1 MSELI
6 QRTDANGV
14 ATLTLSR
21 AAAYNSLS
29 MALMTALIDELN
41 LIDGDIAV
49 RTVLIKGDGKG
60 FCAGHDLKEM
70 LDSGEESFYE
80 CTFNTCSQMMQRI
93 VSLSVPVI
101 AQVHGV
107 ATAAGCQLVASC
119 DLAYAAESA
128 RFGTPGVNIGL
139 FCSTPMVALSRAVSQ
154 KHSME
159 LLLTGELISAHRA
172 EQMGLINKVLADSDL
187 EAYVDS
193 VATLIAS
200 KSRKTLSIGKKAF
213 YEQKELLLADA
224 YVHCSQVMTE
234 NILLDDAKEG
244 IDAFISKRS
253 PTWKHC

>member
-21 AAAYNSLS
+21 ATSYNSLS

-41 LIDGDIAV
+41 LLDEDISV
-49 RTVLIKGDGKG
+49 RVVVIKGDGKG
-60 FCAGHDLKEM
+60 FCAGHDLREM
-70 LDSGEESFYE
+70 LDSGEESFYA
-80 CTFNTCSQMMQRI
+80 CTFDTCSRMMQRI

-119 DLAYAAESA
+119 DLVFAAESA

-159 LLLTGELISAHRA
+159 MLLTGELINAVRA
-172 EQMGLINKVLADSDL
+172 EQMGLINKMIADSDL
-187 EAYVDS
+187 DAYVDG

-213 YEQKELLLADA
+213 YEQKELPLADA
-224 YVHCSQVMTE
+224 YARCSRIMTE
-234 NILLDDAKEG
+234 NIMIDDAKEG
-244 IDAFISKRS
+244 IDAFVSKR
-253 PTWKHC
+253 PPVWKHC

>member
-14 ATLTLSR
+14 ATLILSR
-21 AAAYNSLS
+21 ASSYNSLS
-29 MALMTALIDELN
+29 MALMTALVNELNVIDE
-41 LIDGDIAV
+41 DTSV
-49 RTVLIKGDGKG
+49 RVVLIKGDGKG

-80 CTFNTCSQMMQRI
+80 CTFNMCSQMMQRI
-93 VSLSVPVI
+93 VSLSIPVI

-159 LLLTGELISAHRA
+159 LLLTGQLISAARA
-172 EQMGLINKVLADSDL
+172 EQMGLINKVLPDGELDAFVTDM
-187 EAYVDS
+187 
-193 VATLIAS
+193 ATLIAS
-200 KSRKTLSIGKKAF
+200 KSRKTLSIGKTAF
-213 YEQKELLLADA
+213 YKQKDLPLADA
-224 YVHCSQVMTE
+224 YAACSRDRKSVV
-234 NILLDDAKEG
+234 
-244 IDAFISKRS
+244 
-253 PTWKHC
+253 

>member
-6 QRTDANGV
+6 QRTDINGV
-14 ATLTLSR
+14 AILTLSR
-21 AAAYNSLS
+21 TASYNSLS
-29 MALMTALIDELN
+29 MALMTCLIDQLD
-41 LIDGDIAV
+41 LIDDDIWIRAV
-49 RTVLIKGDGKG
+49 VIKGDGKG

-80 CTFNTCSQMMQRI
+80 CTFKTCSQMMQRI

-139 FCSTPMVALSRAVSQ
+139 FCSTPMVALTRAISQ

-159 LLLTGELISAHRA
+159 LLLTGQLISAVRA
-172 EQMGLINKVLADSDL
+172 EEMGLINKILPDNELDAFVTDI
-187 EAYVDS
+187 
-193 VATLIAS
+193 ATLIAS

-213 YEQKELLLADA
+213 YEQKDLPLADA
-224 YVHCSQVMTE
+224 YDACSRVMTE
-234 NILLDDAKEG
+234 NIMIDDAKEG
-244 IDAFISKRS
+244 IDAFIAKR
-253 PTWKHC
+253 PPEWKHR

>member
-1 MSELI
+1 MSDLI
-6 QRTDANGV
+6 QRVDANGV

-21 AAAYNSLS
+21 ASSYNSLS
-29 MALMTALIDELN
+29 LPLMEALIVELDSIN
-41 LIDGDIAV
+41 NDMSLRAV
-49 RTVLIKGDGKG
+49 IIKGDGKG

-70 LDSGEESFYE
+70 LESGEESFYE

-93 VSLSVPVI
+93 VSLSIPVI

-159 LLLTGELISAHRA
+159 LLLTGELIDAARA
-172 EQMGLINKVLADSDL
+172 EHMGLINQVVSNDALDQHVLA
-187 EAYVDS
+187 
-193 VATLIAS
+193 VASLIAS
-200 KSRKTLSIGKKAF
+200 KSRKTLAIGKSAF
-213 YEQKELLLADA
+213 YKQKEQSLEDA
-224 YVHCSQVMTE
+224 YATCSKVMTE
-234 NILLDDAKEG
+234 NIMIDDAKEG
-244 IDAFISKRS
+244 IDAFVNKRK
-253 PTWKHC
+253 PEWKHC

>member
-1 MSELI
+1 MSQLI

-70 LDSGEESFYE
+70 LDSGDESFYE
-80 CTFNTCSQMMQRI
+80 CTFTTCSQMMQRI

-101 AQVHGV
+101 AQIHGV

-172 EQMGLINKVLADSDL
+172 EQMGLINKVIADSDL
-187 EAYVDS
+187 ETYVNG

-213 YEQKELLLADA
+213 YEQKELPLADA
-224 YVHCSQVMTE
+224 YVRCSQVMTE
-234 NILLDDAKEG
+234 NILLADAKEG
-244 IDAFISKRS
+244 IDAFINKRS
-253 PTWKHC
+253 PRWKHC